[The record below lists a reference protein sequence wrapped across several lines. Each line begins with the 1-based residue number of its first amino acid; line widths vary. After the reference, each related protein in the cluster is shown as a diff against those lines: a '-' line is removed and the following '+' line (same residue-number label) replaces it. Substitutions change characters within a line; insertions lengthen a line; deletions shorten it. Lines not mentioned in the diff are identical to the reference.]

1 MRNRRLSRRNFARLL
16 GAGASAAVLA
26 PAIAARGWEERLALR
41 AQERLERVKLLPKDP
56 TDMILL
62 NSNENP
68 YGPFPAAME
77 ALVEARS
84 VAMRY
89 PDYWGDAIQ
98 DKIAAYDGVDPESV
112 VVTCGSTEALKL
124 AAQAFL
130 SPSRRLVMAEPTF
143 EAIAFYGRQTG
154 ADIVKVPVTADYQHD
169 LEGMARAA
177 QERPGL
183 VYLCNPNNPTGAL
196 IAKAAVQEFLKQVPR
211 ESIVLVDE
219 AYFHYV
225 EDPSYGTML
234 EAVDAGANVVV
245 ARTFSKVYGMAGL
258 RLGYAIARKELMV
271 QMRPHCVW
279 DATNVMACQA
289 ALASFGD
296 EAEEKRQRT
305 LNSQTRAF
313 LGDEM
318 KKRGHDYIPSHANFV
333 CVHVAHPVRPV
344 IEAFRQQGIAV
355 GRPFAGLPEHLRVS
369 LGTPEE
375 MQKFVAAFDKA
386 LEAAQAMPAQS
397 TQSTPEPERN
407 VGAAPLWARR

>member
-1 MRNRRLSRRNFARLL
+1 MKRHGLSRRSFAGLL
-16 GAGASAAVLA
+16 GAGAGAALLA

-41 AQERLERVKLLPKDP
+41 AQERLEPVKLLPKDP
-56 TDMILL
+56 ADLILL

-77 ALVEARS
+77 ALVEARGA
-84 VAMRY
+84 AMRY

-98 DKIAAYDGVDPESV
+98 EKIAAYHGVDSESV
-112 VVTCGSTEALKL
+112 VVTCGSTEVLKL

-143 EAIAFYGRQTG
+143 EAITFYGKQTG
-154 ADIVKVPVTADYQHD
+154 AEIVKVPVTADYQHD
-169 LEGMARAA
+169 LDAMARAS

-183 VYLCNPNNPTGAL
+183 IYLCNPNNPTATL
-196 IAKAAVQEFLKQVPR
+196 TAKAAVQEFLTRVPR
-211 ESIVLVDE
+211 ESVVLVDE

-234 EAVDAGANVVV
+234 DAVAAGSNVVV

-296 EAEEKRQRT
+296 TAEEKRQRT
-305 LNSQTRAF
+305 LNNQTRAW
-313 LGDEM
+313 LADEM
-318 KKRGHDYIPSHANFV
+318 KKRGHGCIPSHANFV
-333 CVHVAHPVRPV
+333 CVHVAQPVRPV

-355 GRPFAGLPEHLRVS
+355 GRPFAGLPEHIRLS
-369 LGTPEE
+369 IGLPEE
-375 MQKFVAAFDKA
+375 MQKFVVGLDKA
-386 LEAAQAMPAQS
+386 LEGAKAMPAQS
-397 TQSTPEPERN
+397 TQ
-407 VGAAPLWARR
+407 APARETARRSARG

>member
-1 MRNRRLSRRNFARLL
+1 MKSHKLSRRSFAGLL
-16 GAGASAAVLA
+16 GAGAGAALLA

-41 AQERLERVKLLPKDP
+41 AEERLEQVKRNPKDP
-56 TDMILL
+56 ADLILL

-77 ALVEARS
+77 ALVAARS
-84 VAMRY
+84 EAMRY

-98 DKIAAYDGVDPESV
+98 EKIAAYHGVDPESV
-112 VVTCGSTEALKL
+112 VVTCGSTEVLKL

-130 SPSRRLVMAEPTF
+130 TPSRRLVMAEPTF
-143 EAIAFYGRQTG
+143 EAIAFYGKQTG
-154 ADIVKVPVTADYQHD
+154 AEIVKVPVTADYGHD
-169 LEGMARAA
+169 LEAMARAA

-183 VYLCNPNNPTGAL
+183 IYLCNPNNPTATL
-196 IAKAAVQEFLKQVPR
+196 TAKAAVQEFLGQVPR
-211 ESIVLVDE
+211 ESVVLVDE

-234 EAVDAGANVVV
+234 DAVAAGANVVV

-296 EAEEKRQRT
+296 EAEEKRQRA
-305 LNSQTRAF
+305 LNHQTRAW
-313 LGDEM
+313 LVDEM
-318 KKRGHDYIPSHANFV
+318 KKRGHDCIPSHANFV
-333 CVHVAHPVRPV
+333 CVHVAQPVRPV

-355 GRPFAGLPEHLRVS
+355 GRPFAGLPEHIRVS
-369 LGTPEE
+369 IGLPEE
-375 MQKFVAAFDKA
+375 MQKFVASLDKA
-386 LEAAQAMPAQS
+386 LEVAKTLPAQT
-397 TQSTPEPERN
+397 TQAPERERN
-407 VGAAPLWARR
+407 LGAAPLWARR

>member
-1 MRNRRLSRRNFARLL
+1 MKRHGLSRRSFAGLL
-16 GAGASAAVLA
+16 GAGAGAALLA

-41 AQERLERVKLLPKDP
+41 AQERLEPVKLLPKDP
-56 TDMILL
+56 ADLILL

-77 ALVEARS
+77 ALVEARGA
-84 VAMRY
+84 AMRY

-98 DKIAAYDGVDPESV
+98 EKIAAYHGVDSESV
-112 VVTCGSTEALKL
+112 VVTCGSTEVLKL

-143 EAIAFYGRQTG
+143 EAITFYGKQTG
-154 ADIVKVPVTADYQHD
+154 AEIVKVPVTADYQHNLD
-169 LEGMARAA
+169 AMARAA

-183 VYLCNPNNPTGAL
+183 IYLCNPNNPTGTL
-196 IAKAAVQEFLKQVPR
+196 IAKAAVQEFFGRVPR
-211 ESIVLVDE
+211 ESVVLVDE

-234 EAVDAGANVVV
+234 DAVAAGSNVVV

-296 EAEEKRQRT
+296 TAEEKRQRT
-305 LNSQTRAF
+305 LNNQTRAW
-313 LGDEM
+313 LADEM
-318 KKRGHDYIPSHANFV
+318 KKRGHGCIPSHANFV
-333 CVHVAHPVRPV
+333 CVHVAQPVRPV
-344 IEAFRQQGIAV
+344 IEAFRQQGVAV
-355 GRPFAGLPEHLRVS
+355 GRPFAGLPEHIRLS
-369 LGTPEE
+369 IGLPEE
-375 MQKFVAAFDKA
+375 MQKFVVGLDKA
-386 LEAAQAMPAQS
+386 LEGAKAMPAQS
-397 TQSTPEPERN
+397 TQ
-407 VGAAPLWARR
+407 APARETARRSARG

>member
-1 MRNRRLSRRNFARLL
+1 MRNHRLSRRSFAGLV
-16 GAGASAAVLA
+16 GAGAGAALLA

-41 AQERLERVKLLPKDP
+41 AGEKLERVKLLPKDP

-89 PDYWGDAIQ
+89 HDYWGDAIQ
-98 DKIAAYDGVDPESV
+98 EKIAAYHGVDPELV
-112 VVTCGSTEALKL
+112 VVTCGSTEVLKL

-130 SPSRRLVMAEPTF
+130 TPSRRLVMAEPTF
-143 EAIAFYGRQTG
+143 EAIAFYGKQTG
-154 ADIVKVPVTADYQHD
+154 AEVVKVPVTADYQHD
-169 LEGMARAA
+169 LEAMARAA

-183 VYLCNPNNPTGAL
+183 VYFCNPNNPTATL
-196 IAKAAVQEFLKQVPR
+196 TAKAAVQEFISRVPR
-211 ESIVLVDE
+211 ESMVLVDE

-234 EAVDAGANVVV
+234 DAVAAGANVVV
-245 ARTFSKVYGMAGL
+245 VRTFSKVYGMAGL

-296 EAEEKRQRT
+296 AAEEKRQTT
-305 LNSQTRAF
+305 LNNQTRAW
-313 LGDEM
+313 LAEEM
-318 KKRGHDYIPSHANFV
+318 KKQGHDCIPSHANFV
-333 CVHVAHPVRPV
+333 CVHVAQPVRPV

-355 GRPFAGLPEHLRVS
+355 GRPFAGLPEHVRVS
-369 LGTPEE
+369 IGLPEE
-375 MQKFVAAFDKA
+375 MKKFVAGLDKA
-386 LEAAQAMPAQS
+386 LEVAKGMTAHS
-397 TQSTPEPERN
+397 TEGPSVRSTR
-407 VGAAPLWARR
+407 LSARG